1 MGKLC
6 KSVNWG
12 RSLVSRVHTHV
23 SVVALNKDLQANRYV
38 RKLHVVLIAAHALGR
53 GYLGRDPA
61 GIGLSHYS
69 PIIFCRF
76 KPFDSC
82 CSLTSHPLQP
92 QACLTAQ
99 RTKPPPLGGKSTP
112 YASPVQGTGLVA
124 APAPPTRKST
134 VSMPFPD
141 TQPK

>member
-1 MGKLC
+1 M
-6 KSVNWG
+6 
-12 RSLVSRVHTHV
+12 
-23 SVVALNKDLQANRYV
+23 
-38 RKLHVVLIAAHALGR
+38 VLIAAHALGR

-99 RTKPPPLGGKSTP
+99 RTKPPPPGGKSAP
-112 YASPVQGTGLVA
+112 YASPVHGTGLVP

-134 VSMPFPD
+134 VSVPFPNPQPESAVLTEALLHSST
-141 TQPK
+141 TQRRLGISKGGGKEVETGWTSPEY